1 MDAII
6 LCAGKSTRTYPLTMT
21 RPKPLLRAA
30 NKTVLEHTFEQ
41 LDGLVEKI
49 VLVVGYKKEMIIDFV
64 ENNLKAKF
72 KNIKIEFVEQKKQL
86 GTGHAVLQAEKLVGE
101 KFLVMYGDDLN
112 SREDIKQ
119 IAGYD
124 YALLAKEVDDC
135 SRFGALITE
144 GDKIKNIVEK
154 SKEKV
159 SNLANVG
166 VYVVKKEIFSVIK
179 SISKSE
185 RDEYEITDAI
195 KELAKKNNFFYRTVK
210 DYWIPV
216 TYAWNLLEAN
226 EFFLNRLKKSEI
238 KGIVEER
245 ATVKGNI
252 VLGKG
257 SIIKNGA
264 YIEGPV
270 VIGENTIVGPN
281 CYIRADTTIGDDCK
295 IGNAVEIKNSIVGN
309 HVNVCHLSYLGD
321 SVMGDN
327 INIGAGTVAANV
339 RLDKKNIQVAVN
351 GDLVDS
357 GRKKLGVIMSDNTQT
372 GINSSI
378 MPGTTINPETHIY
391 PSTVVGVDRGG

>member
-6 LCAGKSTRTYPLTMT
+6 LAAGKSTRTYPLTMT
-21 RPKPLLRAA
+21 RPKPLLRVA
-30 NKTVLEHTFEQ
+30 NKTILEHTLDQ
-41 LDGLVEKI
+41 LDGLVEKV
-49 VLVVGYKKEMIIDFV
+49 VLVVGYKKEMIVDFV
-64 ENNLKAKF
+64 ENNLKNKY
-72 KNIKIEFVEQKKQL
+72 KIKIEFVEQKKQL
-86 GTGHAVLQAEKLVGE
+86 GTGHAVLQAEKMVGDS
-101 KFLVMYGDDLN
+101 FLIINGDDFY

-119 IAGYD
+119 ILNYD
-124 YALLAKEVDDC
+124 YAMLAKHVDDC
-135 SRFGALITE
+135 SRFALLKIE
-144 GDKIKNIVEK
+144 GDKIKDIIEK
-154 SKEKV
+154 PKEKIAGL
-159 SNLANVG
+159 SNIGFYKA
-166 VYVVKKEIFSVIK
+166 KKEIFSIIK
-179 SISKSE
+179 TLKKSE
-185 RDEYEITDAI
+185 REEYEITDVI
-195 KELAKKNNFFYRTVK
+195 KELTKIHDVFYKTVK
-210 DYWIPV
+210 DYWYPV

-226 EFFLNRLKKSEI
+226 EFFLGKLKTDI
-238 KGIVEER
+238 QGIIEDR

-270 VIGENTIVGPN
+270 VIGENTVIGPN
-281 CYIRADTTIGDDCK
+281 CYIRACTTIGDDCK
-295 IGNAVEIKNSIVGN
+295 IGNAVELKNSIIGN

-357 GRKKLGVIMSDNTQT
+357 ERKKLGVIMSDNTQT

-378 MPGTTINPETHIY
+378 MPGSTINPETHIY
-391 PSTVVGVDRGG
+391 PSTVVGVDRGN

>member
-30 NKTVLEHTFEQ
+30 NKTILEHTIEQ

-64 ENNLKAKF
+64 ENKLKNKY
-72 KNIKIEFVEQKKQL
+72 KIKIEFVEQKKQL
-86 GTGHAVLQAEKLVGE
+86 GTGHAVLQAEKFVGDS
-101 KFLVMYGDDLN
+101 FLIINGDDFY

-119 IAGYD
+119 ILNYD
-124 YALLAKEVDDC
+124 YAMLAKEVEDC
-135 SRFGALITE
+135 SRFALLSVE
-144 GDKIKNIVEK
+144 GDKIKDITEK
-154 SKEKV
+154 PKEKIAGL
-159 SNLANVG
+159 SNIGL
-166 VYVVKKEIFSVIK
+166 YKVKKDVFSIIK
-179 SISKSE
+179 TLKKSE
-185 RDEYEITDAI
+185 REEYEITDVI
-195 KELAKKNNFFYRTVK
+195 KELTKTQDVFYKTVK
-210 DYWIPV
+210 DYWLPI

-226 EFFLNRLKKSEI
+226 EFFLNKLKKSEVN
-238 KGIVEER
+238 GIIEER

-252 VLGKG
+252 ILGKG
-257 SIIKNGA
+257 SVIKNGA

-270 VIGENTIVGPN
+270 VIGENTVIGPN
-281 CYIRADTTIGDDCK
+281 CYIRAGTTIGDDCK
-295 IGNAVEIKNSIVGN
+295 IGNAVEIKNSIIGN

-339 RLDKKNIQVAVN
+339 RLDKKNIEVAVN

-378 MPGTTINPETHIY
+378 MPGTTINPETFIY